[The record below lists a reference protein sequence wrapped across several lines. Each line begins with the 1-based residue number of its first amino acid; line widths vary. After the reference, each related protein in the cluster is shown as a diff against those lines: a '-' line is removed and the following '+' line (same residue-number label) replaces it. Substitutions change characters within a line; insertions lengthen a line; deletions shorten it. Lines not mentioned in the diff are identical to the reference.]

1 MASNRPDLNKSRWQ
15 TVRKQV
21 RMRDHNRCR
30 NCGATT
36 KLSVHHI
43 VKARNGGKDTLD
55 NLVTLCA
62 SCHRRADAKPSPVFL
77 GDPSHPVSSGAN
89 TPVSHPFR
97 PSPDD
102 LYPNRPQSR
111 QWGATPGDSPGT

>member
-15 TVRKQV
+15 TMRKQV
-21 RMRDHNRCR
+21 RIRDGNRCR
-30 NCGATT
+30 NCGATA

-43 VKARNGGKDTLD
+43 VKARHGGRDTLD

-62 SCHRRADAKPSPVFL
+62 SCHRRADAKPKAVFFGAASTSPAP
-77 GDPSHPVSSGAN
+77 GEN
-89 TPVSHPFR
+89 TSPIPPFR

-102 LYPNRPQSR
+102 LYPDRRQSR
-111 QWGATPGDSPGT
+111 QW